1 MKITRTSPVSKMAR
15 ELELDI
21 TPEEFAKYKDGDLIG
36 KAFPRL
42 SADER
47 EFFKTGIWG
56 DDEWAVLYSTLLN

>member
-1 MKITRTSPVSKMAR
+1 MTR
-15 ELELDI
+15 ELDLDI
-21 TPEEFAKYKDGDLIG
+21 TPEEFAKYNDGDLLV

-56 DDEWAVLYSTLLN
+56 DGEWAVLYSTLSN